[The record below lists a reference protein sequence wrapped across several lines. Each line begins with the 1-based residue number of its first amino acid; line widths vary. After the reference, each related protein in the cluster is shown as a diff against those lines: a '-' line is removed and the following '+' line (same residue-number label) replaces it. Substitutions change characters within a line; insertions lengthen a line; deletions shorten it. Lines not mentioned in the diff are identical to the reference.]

1 MELPVLLALWLSLS
15 MSEIRGLTVS
25 ALHDNVLYVEQVV
38 VDVDGL
44 PVVKKATKAYERTRK
59 HRLPQEI
66 LRLIEQ
72 TEAYRQGS
80 GFLVTTNRQT
90 LIKRFHR
97 YLAAAGVPIITF
109 HQLRHLNASVM
120 LALGV
125 PDLYAQ
131 ERGGW
136 STDHTLKSVYQRTFS
151 AERSRVDN
159 LIDDFF
165 KQAYHQADT
174 KVDTAL
180 NFTR

>member
-1 MELPVLLALWLSLS
+1 MLLALWLSLS

-136 STDHTLKSVYQRTFS
+136 STDHTLKSVLPAYLFS
-151 AERSRVDN
+151 RAVPRGQPDRRFFQTGLSPGGHER
-159 LIDDFF
+159 
-165 KQAYHQADT
+165 
-174 KVDTAL
+174 DTAL